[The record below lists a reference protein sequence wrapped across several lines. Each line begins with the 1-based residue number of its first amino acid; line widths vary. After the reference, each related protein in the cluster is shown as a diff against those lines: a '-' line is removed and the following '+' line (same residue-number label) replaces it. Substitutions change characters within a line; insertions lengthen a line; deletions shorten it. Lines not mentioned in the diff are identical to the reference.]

1 MASAP
6 SDSGT
11 GVVTPQKGPILVIGA
26 TGNQGGHVAKALL
39 DEGWTVHALT
49 RNAESPKAQALKSQ
63 GAHLVTGDMADLPAL
78 TNAIT
83 AVTGVFSVQNFW
95 DLGLKEEVRLGSHV
109 IQAAINADNHPHI
122 VYSSG
127 LGAEQQQN
135 VAAIDGKAILEEKLR
150 HSGLPFTI
158 LRPGLFMDDFLG
170 ASLPFAR
177 PIQKLLDGHRRLVG
191 RLFLATLRAVVP
203 KDSRIPLTTLQ
214 DVGRMAAWALENP
227 EKSQGKAYEVIGS
240 SETAKTLCA
249 LWTEVTGQ
257 EIPGIP
263 GLRLG
268 LRIGHPKMLTLL
280 GWLGQSET
288 PVTSTPVV
296 LSTFR
301 EWLNSTRARR

>member
-1 MASAP
+1 M
-6 SDSGT
+6 
-11 GVVTPQKGPILVIGA
+11 TPQKGPILVIGA

-39 DEGWTVHALT
+39 DEGWTVHAFT
-49 RNAESPKAQALKSQ
+49 RNAESTKAQALKSQ

-95 DLGLKEEVRLGSHV
+95 DLGLKDEVRLGSHV
-109 IQAAINADNHPHI
+109 IQAAINANNHAHI

-127 LGAEQQQN
+127 LGAEQHQH

-150 HSGLPFTI
+150 RSGLSFTI

-170 ASLPFAR
+170 ASLPFAQ
-177 PIQKLLDGHRRLVG
+177 PIQKLLDDHRLLVG
-191 RLFLATLRAVVP
+191 RLFLATLRAVMP

-214 DVGRMAAWALENP
+214 DVGRMAAWVLENP
-227 EKSQGKAYEVIGS
+227 EKSQGTAYEVIGS

-257 EIPGIP
+257 GISRIP

-268 LRIGHPKMLTLL
+268 IRMGHPKMWALL
-280 GWLGQSET
+280 SWLAQSET
-288 PVTSTPVV
+288 PASSTVV
-296 LSTFR
+296 SLLTYR
-301 EWLNSTRARR
+301 EWLARLLPNHPVSRRTFPH